1 MTEEFNPITGLEG
14 DDNMGGHKNYVLWVP
29 KFAVSAVPE
38 LKAKASIVTEADYVT
53 AAGTFTF
60 KDTVNGKPIYF
71 ECTKNSVKYDA
82 PSQGEDEGQSF
93 APQGE
98 FGRAGDKV
106 AYSAFARKWNNTP
119 GYLVMEDMDGKQ
131 FIVGQP
137 GLEVSL
143 KPEYAG
149 GQKAADRRGY
159 TVKFA
164 TDSVAPKIYL
174 ATAIDVDALI
184 AESES

>member
-1 MTEEFNPITGLEG
+1 MAETFDPITGLDG
-14 DDNMGGHKNYVLWVP
+14 DDNMGGHKNYVLWIPRYSVSDVP
-29 KFAVSAVPE
+29 K
-38 LKAKASIVTEADYVT
+38 LKAKSAIVTEADYVT
-53 AAGTFTF
+53 AAGAFAF
-60 KDTVNGKPIYF
+60 KDAVNGKPIYF

-82 PSQGEDEGQSF
+82 PNQGEDEGQSF
-93 APQGE
+93 APAGE
-98 FGRAGDKV
+98 FGRSGDKV
-106 AYSAFARKWNNTP
+106 AYAAFARKWNNTP

-143 KPEYAG
+143 KPEYTG

-159 TVKFA
+159 TVKYA

-174 ATAIDVDALI
+174 GTPIDITELI
-184 AESES
+184 PE